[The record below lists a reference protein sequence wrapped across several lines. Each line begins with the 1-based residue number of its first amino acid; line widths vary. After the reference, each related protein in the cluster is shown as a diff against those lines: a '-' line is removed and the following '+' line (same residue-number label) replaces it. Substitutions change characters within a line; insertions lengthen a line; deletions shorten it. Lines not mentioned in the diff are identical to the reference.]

1 MRDVGYLGPILV
13 LLLRQ
18 VLSRASAISF
28 IVRPVKADWSSRF
41 FEIERVFPL
50 VFRRP
55 RVALVVASMF
65 EDPVAL

>member
-55 RVALVVASMF
+55 RVALVVASTF